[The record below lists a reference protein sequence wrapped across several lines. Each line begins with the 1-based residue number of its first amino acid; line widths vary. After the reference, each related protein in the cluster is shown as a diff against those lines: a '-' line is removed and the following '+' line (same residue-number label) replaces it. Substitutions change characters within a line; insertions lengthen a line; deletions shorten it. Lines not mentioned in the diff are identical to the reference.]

1 MSTITSP
8 RPSLPSPSLSRR
20 TSTSTSRA
28 SSPARHANSP
38 PQQRRNRAALRDYY
52 GLKAAVAPTPADASS
67 GLQHQHEDTEIKDS
81 ELDREGFDPEAYVK
95 GVLGREGL
103 EGILRV
109 EGGLIAEIRGLDGE
123 RKALVYDNYSK
134 LIAATDTIRK
144 MRTNMD
150 PLTPTTSTLS
160 PAIAH
165 IASTAASLTALLQGR
180 SGSRK
185 ELDDRRSPRFDQGK
199 RRAQRETVR
208 WALGTP
214 PRLRGLLEKGD
225 REEAIHDWKEVQGLL
240 DKWEGVGGVE
250 DVRQECLKVL
260 EEYEERSNA
269 EGNVKEG

>member
-1 MSTITSP
+1 
-8 RPSLPSPSLSRR
+8 
-20 TSTSTSRA
+20 
-28 SSPARHANSP
+28 
-38 PQQRRNRAALRDYY
+38 
-52 GLKAAVAPTPADASS
+52 
-67 GLQHQHEDTEIKDS
+67 
-81 ELDREGFDPEAYVK
+81 
-95 GVLGREGL
+95 
-103 EGILRV
+103 
-109 EGGLIAEIRGLDGE
+109 
-123 RKALVYDNYSK
+123 
-134 LIAATDTIRK
+134 